1 MNGKLRHTIIEG
13 WLYWYNGFAGGMLTY
28 LASEE
33 SYKYLNAALRFWMIM
48 LLGSSIAG
56 FNAIKAFRSMTFG
69 RAYGNPPEPTIE
81 VQPTTTAATVQPQP
95 IKH

>member
-1 MNGKLRHTIIEG
+1 MNGKLRHVVVEG

-28 LASEE
+28 LATEE

-56 FNAIKAFRSMTFG
+56 FNAVKAFRSMTYG
-69 RAYGNPPEPTIE
+69 RAYGTLGPE
-81 VQPTTTAATVQPQP
+81 QPTNEQVNNENKTPP
-95 IKH
+95 SIS